1 MSSQSSKGNSSLT
14 NPANP
19 STPVK
24 STAALPCRIPNK
36 PFMLFPE
43 ATMSVEIENE
53 SGRFLVSGRAD
64 WALGYVSTGNEGA
77 LLSAIE
83 AKKISDFGKGEYQ
96 LVAYL
101 AIMRENR
108 KRAKK
113 INSTTQGFYSDGQRF
128 AFVHITEDGTVK
140 ISGTFDIRLPGAL
153 KYVFSFIIS
162 MMETAMKS
170 TLTTT
175 PTKPG
180 LQRVREVSNF
190 QDEGWTKIYAL
201 IDESVCVPDYCNPDD
216 AIDLS

>member
-1 MSSQSSKGNSSLT
+1 
-14 NPANP
+14 
-19 STPVK
+19 
-24 STAALPCRIPNK
+24 
-36 PFMLFPE
+36 MLFPE

-83 AKKISDFGKGEYQ
+83 AKKSSDFSKGEYQ

-170 TLTTT
+170 TPTTT

-190 QDEGWTKIYAL
+190 QDEVWTKIYAL